1 MLNSRTSDHTQHS
14 IAAVQDVQDGV
25 REVHFSRSTERC
37 LRTRRNKRINRLAT
51 KTHINTINT
60 RFIQVSLNLTPT
72 HYLKASFTIGS
83 FMTTMPQIP
92 KGRPTQQGVQQGITA
107 RISIIQT
114 TDLDSSLII
123 FLQPKIKNI

>member
-1 MLNSRTSDHTQHS
+1 MT
-14 IAAVQDVQDGV
+14 
-25 REVHFSRSTERC
+25 TERC
-37 LRTRRNKRINRLAT
+37 NKIARPLLAPC
-51 KTHINTINT
+51 
-60 RFIQVSLNLTPT
+60 LTAHS

-107 RISIIQT
+107 RISITQT
-114 TDLDSSLII
+114 TDLDSSCII